1 MTLFCSLQLVS
12 ANLYATV
19 YEPIGTS
26 VRFARSLVTSA
37 TPTSGVNRQPDTST
51 TTRGAGRAVVLLYT
65 SRVFLLCAVSAD
77 ALTAI
82 WRTSWQNLCGKDRA
96 PIHATEFELF
106 VTRMEFLGERF
117 YPVFHTRVWSSC
129 EQFSIHGIAS
139 CFYALF
145 YQTIRVIA
153 YSMK

>member
-19 YEPIGTS
+19 YVPIGIS

-37 TPTSGVNRQPDTST
+37 TPTSGVNRQLDTST
-51 TTRGAGRAVVLLYT
+51 TMRRAGRAGRAVVLLYT

-82 WRTSWQNLCGKDRA
+82 WRTSWQNLCGKDRVL
-96 PIHATEFELF
+96 IHETDFELF
-106 VTRMEFLGERF
+106 VPRMEFLNERF

-129 EQFSIHGIAS
+129 EQFSIHGIIS
-139 CFYALF
+139 C
-145 YQTIRVIA
+145 
-153 YSMK
+153 